1 MLRVRALYVA
11 VALVVGSG
19 VSWAQ
24 TVYTDFDPSANF
36 AAYNTYYWAP
46 NTNPMPGNDL
56 VNDRVMAAVD
66 AALSRR
72 GWVKAPAGQAD
83 LAVTAH
89 VSTQERQKLES
100 FYTGWGGWGWGGWGP
115 GGVETTVKTYLKG
128 TLVVDL
134 FDAKTKK
141 LVWRGSATDTV
152 SDNPA
157 KNAERIDKAIDKMFG
172 KKFLSEE

>member
-1 MLRVRALYVA
+1 MLRVRAWYVA
-11 VALVVGSG
+11 VAFVVGSG

-36 AAYNTYYWAP
+36 ASYRTYSWAP

-56 VNDRVMAAVD
+56 VNSRIMAEVD
-66 AALSRR
+66 AAMSRR
-72 GWVKAPAGQAD
+72 GWMKAPEGQAD
-83 LAVTAH
+83 LVVTAH

-100 FYTGWGGWGWGGWGP
+100 FYTGWGGCGWGGWGP
-115 GGVETTVKTYLKG
+115 VETTVKTYLKG

-134 FDAKTKK
+134 FDADTKK
-141 LVWRGSATDTV
+141 LVWRGTATDTV

-157 KNAERIDKAIDKMFG
+157 KNAEKIDKAVDKMFG

>member
-1 MLRVRALYVA
+1 MLRVRTWFVVVA
-11 VALVVGSG
+11 IAVGTG

-24 TVYTDFDPSANF
+24 TVYTDFDPAANF
-36 AAYNTYYWAP
+36 ASYRTYSWAP
-46 NTNPMPGNDL
+46 KTNPMPGNDL
-56 VNDRVMAAVD
+56 LNGRIMADID

-72 GWVKAPAGQAD
+72 GWVKAPADQAN
-83 LAVTAH
+83 LVVTAH
-89 VSTQERQKLES
+89 VSTQEHQKLET

-115 GGVETTVKTYLKG
+115 TETEVKTYLKG

-141 LVWRGSATDTV
+141 LVWRGTATDTV

-157 KNAERIDKAIDKMFG
+157 KNAERIDKAVDKMFG

>member
-1 MLRVRALYVA
+1 MLRVRAWYVA
-11 VALVVGSG
+11 LAVVVGTG
-19 VSWAQ
+19 VASAQ
-24 TVYTDFDPSANF
+24 TVYTDFDPSANLASF
-36 AAYNTYYWAP
+36 RTYYWAP

-56 VNDRVMAAVD
+56 VNGRIMADVD

-72 GWVKAPAGQAD
+72 GWMKVREGQAD
-83 LAVTAH
+83 VAVTAH
-89 VSTQERQKLES
+89 VSTQERQKLET

-115 GGVETTVKTYLKG
+115 VETTVKTYLKG

-134 FDAKTKK
+134 FDANTKK
-141 LVWRGSATDTV
+141 LVWRGEATDTV

-157 KNAERIDKAIDKMFG
+157 KNAERIDKAINKMFG